1 MAIHPLMPPPEATLD
16 AAQLRAAFAL
26 FSRSSEQLIATHQ
39 SLEKQVT
46 RLSGELASANAALT
60 RELAGREA
68 LLAAL
73 PAGVVALDANGRV
86 AEANPAARRMLGGAA
101 PGESWDELLAGRPHP
116 GDNPSTWIDAHGT
129 RISLAESPLPEGG
142 RLMLLHDIDEVHRLQ
157 QDLAHKQRLA
167 AMGEMAAKLA
177 HQLRTPLATALLYT
191 SHLGRAGLGDAERE
205 RFSAKATSQLKHLE
219 RLIADML
226 AFVRGQALARESF
239 GTHELAHAAA
249 QTLEPQMRGQHID
262 FELRIEGENRCI
274 VGEHK
279 ALLGVLT
286 NLLDNAMLAAG
297 SRGQVSLDVRS
308 TSDGARIA
316 VADNGPGMSSEVLA
330 RVFEPF
336 FTTRAHGTGLGLAIA
351 RNVVEQHGGSIHAES
366 ISGQGSRF
374 IVELPAASLAS
385 EPSC

>member
-1 MAIHPLMPPPEATLD
+1 MAIQPLTPPPEAALD
-16 AAQLRAAFAL
+16 AEQLRTAFAL
-26 FSRSSEQLIATHQ
+26 FSRSSEQLIATHRT
-39 SLEKQVT
+39 LEIQVA

-73 PAGVVALDANGRV
+73 PAGVVALDASGRV

-101 PGESWDELLAGRPHP
+101 PGELWDELLFARLHP
-116 GDNPSTWIDAHGT
+116 GDNPSTWLDTHGT
-129 RISLAESPLPEGG
+129 RISLTESPLPDGG
-142 RLMLLHDIDEVHRLQ
+142 RLMLLHDISQVHRLQ

-177 HQLRTPLATALLYT
+177 HQLRTPLATALLYA
-191 SHLGRAGLGDAERE
+191 SHLGRAELADTERE
-205 RFSAKATSQLKHLE
+205 RFSTRTTDQLKHLE
-219 RLIADML
+219 QLVAEML

-239 GTHELAHAAA
+239 GTHELARAAA
-249 QTLEPQMRGQHID
+249 QTIEPQMRDRHID
-262 FELRIEGENRCI
+262 FELRIASEDRSI

-297 SRGQVSLDVRS
+297 AHGAVRLDVQ
-308 TSDGARIA
+308 DAPGGMRIA
-316 VADNGPGMSSEVLA
+316 VTDNGPGMPGEILA

-336 FTTRAHGTGLGLAIA
+336 FTTRANGTGLGLAIA
-351 RNVVEQHGGSIHAES
+351 RNVVEQHGGTIQVES
-366 ISGQGSRF
+366 VAGQGSRF
-374 IVELPAASLAS
+374 IVELPATPLA
-385 EPSC
+385 PIA